1 MNPIPTTNAMKPAAG
16 KGVPSFPTPVI
27 KDTVIVEVVNAWK
40 GDYIPLE
47 YGAKWDDHPHASQQ
61 GSFPDH
67 KLINQAP
74 TSEDGQWVKRIWAN
88 DRVDQDTY
96 NYAIKYSGGSDAH
109 PIYIRTYLEPRET
122 YAPVLDGTTDPLFPG
137 AFLVDEEVTRTEGEF
152 DSRYVQVTRV
162 YETLPGPV
170 IPTKRINERGDLETV
185 NTQVVPPNTAPDP
198 DGLFVTQ
205 TQVAQDEVSKGVK
218 TTATVPSH
226 SQLLIKEKKEGLL
239 GETITTDDIVLPS
252 TTPDDLSQSVVASTV
267 QQTSATKAVKRTTT
281 ASGPTSLTQKS
292 KDGKLIGDVTI
303 TESVVAPNS
312 NPDAVSTSVLASEVK
327 QVDSGKA
334 IKRNTVLNSTPT
346 LLGSDSKG
354 GLLGQTTV
362 SETVVNSG
370 TTADAP
376 TLSIVSS
383 SVEPIDSVR
392 SRKTTIT
399 STGPTTL
406 TGKEKKEGLLGETT
420 ITESIVAAGEN
431 PDALSQIILSSSVE
445 PIDSAKSKKTTIV
458 STGPTSL
465 TQRSKDGK
473 LLGDIVITES
483 IVAPTASPDS
493 PSGVNTG
500 IISSEIK
507 QLDGG
512 KALKRNTS
520 LNSTPTLLGS
530 ETKPGLL
537 GTTITE
543 ETVVPSGTG
552 AAALT
557 LNIVSSS
564 VDAIDASRSRRI
576 IQTSNGPTSLIG
588 RQKRDGLLG
597 ETTTTESIVASNAQ
611 PDNLSASIVS
621 SEISPIDSAKSK
633 KTTTV
638 SSGPTSLVGRTRKQG
653 LLGETVVTESIV
665 AANATADPLS
675 LTVISSQ
682 VEPIDSAKS
691 KKTTEEST
699 GPTSLAGRTINSFG
713 VSETITESI
722 VVPAQSVDLTGLVVA
737 DQISPIDSEK
747 SKRERRVLVNM
758 PDNYDYYETVSNEK
772 VVIKNTVQIL
782 RRNDPLNPIPIPVVD
797 STTLDVQDT
806 PLEFPWIRRVTKS
819 IPTNL
824 PPSRI
829 EWDVI
834 TYTFPGIIY
843 SWKARLQNEEVK
855 ANLAFFDNRYPVS
868 MTVASRNEI
877 SYHAENDPALDLSSL
892 EFFRVITRP
901 WARIYFNIPDNT
913 IHPPAPIT
921 ITGQSVERGGIAF
934 DISGGQGSEPSF
946 YTPGDEILIGAETK
960 LWWGGIYIKKLV
972 YVKEPI

>member
-16 KGVPSFPTPVI
+16 KGISSFPTPVI
-27 KDTVIVEVVNAWK
+27 KDTVIVEVVNTWK

-61 GSFPDH
+61 GNFPDH

-109 PIYIRTYLEPRET
+109 PIYIRTYLEPRDT
-122 YAPVLDGTTDPLFPG
+122 YAPVLDGTADPLFPG
-137 AFLVDEEVTRTEGEF
+137 AFLVDEEVTRTDGEF

-198 DGLFVTQ
+198 DGLLVTQ
-205 TQVAQDEVSKGVK
+205 TQVAQEEVSKGVK

-226 SQLLIKEKKEGLL
+226 SQLLVKEKKEGLL
-239 GETITTDDIVLPS
+239 GETITTDDIVDPA
-252 TTPDDLSQSVVASTV
+252 TTPDNLTTSIVASTV
-267 QQTSATKAVKRTTT
+267 QQVSKTKAVKRTTT
-281 ASGPTSLTQKS
+281 AS
-292 KDGKLIGDVTI
+292 
-303 TESVVAPNS
+303 
-312 NPDAVSTSVLASEVK
+312 
-327 QVDSGKA
+327 
-334 IKRNTVLNSTPT
+334 
-346 LLGSDSKG
+346 
-354 GLLGQTTV
+354 
-362 SETVVNSG
+362 
-370 TTADAP
+370 
-376 TLSIVSS
+376 
-383 SVEPIDSVR
+383 
-392 SRKTTIT
+392 
-399 STGPTTL
+399 
-406 TGKEKKEGLLGETT
+406 
-420 ITESIVAAGEN
+420 
-431 PDALSQIILSSSVE
+431 
-445 PIDSAKSKKTTIV
+445 
-458 STGPTSL
+458 
-465 TQRSKDGK
+465 
-473 LLGDIVITES
+473 
-483 IVAPTASPDS
+483 
-493 PSGVNTG
+493 
-500 IISSEIK
+500 
-507 QLDGG
+507 
-512 KALKRNTS
+512 
-520 LNSTPTLLGS
+520 
-530 ETKPGLL
+530 
-537 GTTITE
+537 
-543 ETVVPSGTG
+543 
-552 AAALT
+552 
-557 LNIVSSS
+557 
-564 VDAIDASRSRRI
+564 
-576 IQTSNGPTSLIG
+576 
-588 RQKRDGLLG
+588 
-597 ETTTTESIVASNAQ
+597 
-611 PDNLSASIVS
+611 
-621 SEISPIDSAKSK
+621 
-633 KTTTV
+633 
-638 SSGPTSLVGRTRKQG
+638 
-653 LLGETVVTESIV
+653 
-665 AANATADPLS
+665 
-675 LTVISSQ
+675 
-682 VEPIDSAKS
+682 
-691 KKTTEEST
+691 

-722 VVPAQSVDLTGLVVA
+722 VVPEQSVDLTGLVVA
-737 DQISPIDSEK
+737 DQISPIDSAK

-782 RRNDPLNPIPIPVVD
+782 RRNDPLNPIPVPVVD
-797 STTLDVQDT
+797 SITLDVKDT

-843 SWKARLQNEEVK
+843 SWKARLQNGEVK
-855 ANLAFFDNRYPVS
+855 ASLTFFENRYPIS